1 MMLKHMTRAFGVA
14 VAVLIGVGLTA
25 APASAGPEIG
35 HPPAAVT
42 TWFAKDAPR
51 IAGEVLGTGAV
62 GLDPAAAGT
71 GYTVAKPV
79 RLYDWNPAFLA
90 GSSDT
95 AALATDEWVAAL
107 SRNGT
112 VVGTIAAKVIAPD
125 SVVFSYADDDA
136 AAGTALTSGVAGKV
150 VQDPRLGGLVE
161 VDSPRGSKGL
171 SNATAAKVNPAAG
184 PADLRKT
191 VRAAHDRINWD
202 STVDGGA
209 ATTETTGNSGL
220 LIGSGVVVAAIAL
233 LWLALRRTPAGR
245 RA

>member
-1 MMLKHMTRAFGVA
+1 MMLKNVTRAFGVA

-25 APASAGPEIG
+25 APASAEPESG
-35 HPPAAVT
+35 QPPAAVT
-42 TWFAKDAPR
+42 TWFAQDAPR
-51 IAGEVLGTGAV
+51 VAGEVLGTGAV
-62 GLDPAAAGT
+62 GLDPAAADT

-79 RLYDWNPAFLA
+79 RLYDWNPEFLA

-112 VVGTIAAKVIAPD
+112 VVGTIAAKVVAPD
-125 SVVFSYADDDA
+125 SVAFSYADDDIP
-136 AAGTALTSGVAGKV
+136 AGTALTSGVAGKV

-171 SNATAAKVNPAAG
+171 SNATASKVDAAAG
-184 PADLRKT
+184 AADLRKT
-191 VRAAHDRINWD
+191 VLAAHDRINWD

-209 ATTETTGNSGL
+209 ATTEAGNSGPL
-220 LIGSGVVVAAIAL
+220 TGSGVVLAAIAL
-233 LWLALRRTPAGR
+233 LWLALRRTPSGR